1 MKVIDLTLT
10 ISEKIPTFPGSP
22 RPNFIPWENI
32 KEDGYNLELLFLS
45 THTGTHMDA
54 PYHFLEKG
62 AKIHEISL
70 KKLVSEAV
78 LIQSRGSRDRFG
90 IKQISITKADIQKF
104 EKQHGKIDGFSSVI
118 FYTGW
123 NVPHLWGTY
132 DDVTEHLPLSPDYN
146 QEKYYFTKNPGLS
159 VSGAEYL
166 ASKKINLVGIDS
178 PNIDM
183 GTDHKFSVHQIFAK
197 KGILIVENLTNLH
210 ILFHMLHPETAAK
223 KRMYWYT
230 RRSQDP
236 PAVTSRRFRDP
247 KTGKYQSPKKLPTFH
262 LVVLPL
268 KLKNATGSP
277 VRAIAFVD

>member
-1 MKVIDLTLT
+1 MKIIDLTL
-10 ISEKIPTFPGSP
+10 IVSDEIPTFPGSP
-22 RPNFIPWENI
+22 QPSFIPWENV

-78 LIQSRGSRDRFG
+78 LIKSKKKGG
-90 IKQISITKADIQKF
+90 ESITKIDIQKF
-104 EKQHGKIDGFSSVI
+104 EKKHGKIVSFSSVI

-123 NVPHLWGTY
+123 QRNL
-132 DDVTEHLPLSPDYN
+132 
-146 QEKYYFTKNPGLS
+146 QKKYYFTKNPGLS
-159 VSGAEYL
+159 VSAAKYL

-178 PNIDM
+178 PSIDL
-183 GTDHKFSVHQIFAK
+183 GTDSKFSVHQIFAK
-197 KGILIVENLTNLH
+197 KGILIVENLASLEK
-210 ILFHMLHPETAAK
+210 IK
-223 KRMYWYT
+223 SSK
-230 RRSQDP
+230 
-236 PAVTSRRFRDP
+236 
-247 KTGKYQSPKKLPTFH
+247 FH

-277 VRAIAFVD
+277 VRAIAFVE

>member
-1 MKVIDLTLT
+1 MKIIDLTLT
-10 ISEKIPTFPGSP
+10 VSDEIPTFPGSP
-22 RPNFIPWENI
+22 QPSFIPWENV

-78 LIQSRGSRDRFG
+78 LIKSKKKGG
-90 IKQISITKADIQKF
+90 ELITKTDIQKF
-104 EKQHGKIDGFSSVI
+104 EKKYGKIAGFSSVI

-123 NVPHLWGTY
+123 QRNL
-132 DDVTEHLPLSPDYN
+132 
-146 QEKYYFTKNPGLS
+146 QKKYYFTKNPGLT
-159 VSGAEYL
+159 VSAAKYL

-178 PNIDM
+178 PSIDL
-183 GTDHKFSVHQIFAK
+183 GKDSKFSVHQIFAK
-197 KGILIVENLTNLH
+197 KGILIVENLANLEK
-210 ILFHMLHPETAAK
+210 IK
-223 KRMYWYT
+223 SSK
-230 RRSQDP
+230 
-236 PAVTSRRFRDP
+236 
-247 KTGKYQSPKKLPTFH
+247 FH

-277 VRAIAFVD
+277 VRAIAFVE

>member
-1 MKVIDLTLT
+1 MRILDLTLT
-10 ISEKIPTFPGSP
+10 ISNEIPTFPGSP
-22 RPNFIPWENI
+22 QPSFIPWENV

-78 LIQSRGSRDRFG
+78 LIKSKKKGG
-90 IKQISITKADIQKF
+90 ESITKIDIQKF
-104 EKQHGKIDGFSSVI
+104 EKKHGKIASFSSVI

-123 NVPHLWGTY
+123 QRNL
-132 DDVTEHLPLSPDYN
+132 
-146 QEKYYFTKNPGLS
+146 QKKYYFTKNPGLS
-159 VSGAEYL
+159 VSAAKYL

-178 PNIDM
+178 PSIDL
-183 GTDHKFSVHQIFAK
+183 GKDSKFSVHQIFAK
-197 KGILIVENLTNLH
+197 KGILIVENLANLEK
-210 ILFHMLHPETAAK
+210 IK
-223 KRMYWYT
+223 SSK
-230 RRSQDP
+230 
-236 PAVTSRRFRDP
+236 
-247 KTGKYQSPKKLPTFH
+247 FH

-277 VRAIAFVD
+277 VRAIAFVE

>member
-1 MKVIDLTLT
+1 MKIIDLTLT
-10 ISEKIPTFPGSP
+10 VSDKIPTFPGSP
-22 RPNFIPWENI
+22 QPSFIPWENV

-78 LIQSRGSRDRFG
+78 LIKSKKKDGE
-90 IKQISITKADIQKF
+90 SITKIDIQKF
-104 EKQHGKIDGFSSVI
+104 EKKHGKIASFSSVI

-123 NVPHLWGTY
+123 QRNL
-132 DDVTEHLPLSPDYN
+132 
-146 QEKYYFTKNPGLS
+146 QKKYYFTKNPGLS
-159 VSGAEYL
+159 VSAAKYL

-178 PNIDM
+178 PSIDL
-183 GTDHKFSVHQIFAK
+183 GKDSKFSVHQIFAK
-197 KGILIVENLTNLH
+197 KGILIVENFASLEK
-210 ILFHMLHPETAAK
+210 IK
-223 KRMYWYT
+223 SSK
-230 RRSQDP
+230 
-236 PAVTSRRFRDP
+236 
-247 KTGKYQSPKKLPTFH
+247 FH

-277 VRAIAFVD
+277 VRAIAFVE